1 MSNSY
6 LLEVLYFR
14 QKYSLNQVS
23 HDSAIGLIKRA
34 MDAGVNIS
42 EVFVDTVGPADKYQ
56 VIYHESLK
64 LL

>member
-1 MSNSY
+1 M
-6 LLEVLYFR
+6 YFR

-56 VIYHESLK
+56 VICQNECLKSLQFNHI
-64 LL
+64 